1 MAKVNGQLVTCDR
14 CGKQIFRK
22 CTGEGEADGGFT
34 RWNDFE
40 SMPDGWDLV
49 AVPSSLGWVGNGNA
63 YNGYIQVCSDCHKLW
78 DEIIIE
84 GFLKGTKYER
94 AAEDGTENK
103 NNP

>member
-22 CTGEGEADGGFT
+22 CTGEGETDGGFT
-34 RWNDFE
+34 RWNTFE
-40 SMPDGWDLV
+40 EMPDGWKLV
-49 AVPSSLGWVGNGNA
+49 AVPKSLSWGGNGNG
-63 YNGYIQVCSDCHKLW
+63 YNDYMQVCSDCNKLW

-94 AAEDGTENK
+94 AAEDGK
-103 NNP
+103 